1 MSREVADGREDGMGS
16 MHERA
21 AARGRPRAM
30 ARRAFYLL
38 KPLLPRRVQIA
49 MRRAAIRVQQK
60 RHAAVWPID
69 PACAGAPAGFPGW
82 PSGKQFAFVLTHDVE
97 TAIGRDRC
105 LALQDLDRTW
115 GFRSSFNFVPER
127 YHVPAELRAR
137 LVAGGGEIGVHG
149 LKHDGKLFSSWKV
162 FEERAARINGYLAEW
177 GAVGF
182 RAPAMHH
189 NLDWIR
195 HLDIEYD
202 ESTFDTD
209 PFEAQ
214 PDGVRAVF
222 PFWVPPAGGRAGYV
236 ELPYTLPQD
245 FTLFVLM
252 KQPGIVVWA
261 RKLDWLAARGGMAL
275 VDAHPDYMCFGPG
288 APRLEE
294 YPVRLYEELLRYVS
308 ERYAGACWNPLPR
321 ELARF
326 WREAIVHP
334 AVAAVTGGVE
344 GARHTP

>member
-1 MSREVADGREDGMGS
+1 MGLTGGPLS
-16 MHERA
+16 A
-21 AARGRPRAM
+21 AGQSRGR
-30 ARRAFYLL
+30 ARRAFYIL
-38 KPLLPRRVQIA
+38 KPLLPRRLQIA
-49 MRRAAIRVQQK
+49 MRRAVVRVQRK
-60 RHAAVWPID
+60 RHGAVWPID
-69 PACAGAPAGFPGW
+69 PSCGGAPDGWAGW

-97 TAIGRDRC
+97 TSIGRDRC
-105 LALQDLDRTW
+105 LALQELDRKW

-127 YHVPAELRAR
+127 YHVPAELRER
-137 LVAGGGEIGVHG
+137 LVADGGEVGVHG
-149 LKHDGKLFSSWKV
+149 LLHDGKLFSSWEV
-162 FEERAARINGYLAEW
+162 FQQRAVRINGYLAEW

-214 PDGVRAVF
+214 PDGAGVVF

-252 KQPGIVVWA
+252 KQQSIDIWT
-261 RKLDWLAARGGMAL
+261 RKLDWLVTRGGMAL
-275 VDAHPDYMCFGPG
+275 LDTHPDYMCFEPG
-288 APRLEE
+288 SPGLEE
-294 YPVRLYEELLRYVS
+294 YPVRLYEDLLRYVRQ
-308 ERYAGACWNPLPR
+308 RYAGLYWNVLPR

-326 WREAIVHP
+326 WKEAVVHRP
-334 AVAAVTGGVE
+334 GTAASGVAAGDRDG
-344 GARHTP
+344 R